1 MLTFA
6 VHLVGVRAG
15 DADRVEQVFQAVWDG
30 PEVESHLPCDECVG
44 VVKQV
49 DVAPGQRTV
58 LLQEN
63 TSKVMHRKMIS
74 EATAQGY
81 GTNRCRAEHR
91 DGCLLPMPTLTDI
104 NCFDLNENQRRIDL
118 NENC

>member
-6 VHLVGVRAG
+6 VHLVGVRAC

-30 PEVESHLPCDECVG
+30 PEVESHLPCYECVG

-49 DVAPGQRTV
+49 DVAPGERTV

-63 TSKVMHRKMIS
+63 TRGMRGNSS
-74 EATAQGY
+74 GLW
-81 GTNRCRAEHR
+81 NRCRAEHR
-91 DGCLLPMPTLTDI
+91 EVVYFPCLH
-104 NCFDLNENQRRIDL
+104 
-118 NENC
+118 